1 MEFLGL
7 DGSFVAFLAYVV
19 AFGLAGVVCLVSI
32 PKAASISDADTR
44 RGLISLLVLCGGW
57 AMVHVGFLVAP
68 TRELQTGFYV
78 AGLAVGFAATG
89 AWLYFCSAYTGR
101 TLHRN
106 PYFRWIAVGVYVGV
120 IALKFSNP
128 LHGLYFSTT
137 MASMPFTHLAIHH
150 GTLHWVAMGLA
161 YALATVGY
169 FMLLERFLAV
179 GEDTRPLTLLVGLT
193 GLPLAVDVLG
203 RLSPRLLDMTYEPLG
218 VAAFAVGVLYLYFEE
233 FRAVQIAGSSEDPVI
248 VLDVDGVVREYNRAA
263 ADLFPDLASG
273 IGTPLREVVPSVQEV
288 IAGENDI
295 LTIRREDGIA
305 HYRITRTQM
314 GTGDAPAGSMLTI
327 EDVTAA
333 EESRRALEREKER
346 LDRFASV
353 VAHDLRN
360 PLNVADGRL
369 DLAVESLEHDG
380 YSGDGGHPETAEHLD
395 AIDDAL
401 ERMEALIDDLL
412 TLARQGQDLD
422 EIESVSIGS
431 FAEDCWGTVDGPAAT
446 LVSADD
452 PTIRADPERL
462 RQLLENLFRNAIE
475 HGGEDVTITVGSLD
489 GDAGFYVEDDGP
501 GIPAADRTDVF
512 EAGMTTNPDG
522 TGFGLA
528 IVEEIADAHGWDV
541 SATAAD
547 DGGARFEIRV

>member
-1 MEFLGL
+1 MVVFGL
-7 DGSFVAFLAYVV
+7 ADSFVAFLAYVV
-19 AFGLAGVVCLVSI
+19 AFGLAGVVCFASVL
-32 PKAASISDADTR
+32 KARHISDDDTR
-44 RGLISLLVLCGGW
+44 IGLVSLLVLCGGW
-57 AMVHVGFLVAP
+57 GLAHVGFLAAP
-68 TRELQTGFYV
+68 GRELQTGFYV
-78 AGLAVGFAATG
+78 IGLAVGFAATG

-106 PYFRWIAVGVYVGV
+106 PYFRWIAIVVYVGV
-120 IALKFSNP
+120 VALKVTNP

-137 MASMPFTHLAIHH
+137 MASTPFTHIAVHH
-150 GTLHWVAMGLA
+150 GTFHWIAMGLS

-169 FMLLERFLAV
+169 FMLVERFMAV
-179 GEDTRPLTLLVGLT
+179 GEDTRPLVVLVGLT
-193 GLPLAVDVLG
+193 GLPLVFDILG

-248 VLDVDGVVREYNRAA
+248 VLDVDGEIREYNRPARE
-263 ADLFPDLASG
+263 LFPELTSG
-273 IGTPLREVVPSVQEV
+273 LGQPLREVVPSLEAVV
-288 IAGENDI
+288 TRDVDI
-295 LTIRREDGIA
+295 LTIGRGDDPA

-314 GTGDAPAGSMLTI
+314 GSSDVPAGSMLTI

-369 DLAVESLEHDG
+369 DLARESLENDT
-380 YSGDGGHPETAEHLD
+380 YSGDGGRPETEEHLE
-395 AIDDAL
+395 AIDASL
-401 ERMEALIDDLL
+401 ERMETLIDDLL
-412 TLARQGQDLD
+412 ALARQGQDID
-422 EIESVSIGS
+422 EIESVSLAS
-431 FAEDCWGTVDGPAAT
+431 LADDCWGTVDSADAT
-446 LVSADD
+446 LVTAADT
-452 PTIRADPERL
+452 TIEADSDRL

-475 HGGEDVTITVGSLD
+475 HGGADVTITVGSLED
-489 GDAGFYVEDDGP
+489 DAGFFVEDDGP
-501 GIPAADRTDVF
+501 GIPEEERDEVF

-528 IVEEIADAHGWDV
+528 IVKEIVEAHGWGIT
-541 SATAAD
+541 ATASA